1 MEKVMCHAIERGSH
15 IITPT
20 RVVKNEV
27 QEFYGVDSQNVTA
40 IHEGVSDVFRARGAA
55 QCLSLFDYGLQ
66 YRKFF
71 LFVGSLEPR
80 KNIVRI
86 VEAYL
91 SARQKHGF
99 SWPLILVGGPG
110 WQNSR
115 ELETIENLT
124 QRGWGRY
131 LGPVTQQVLAE
142 LYASTR
148 ALLFPSVYEGF
159 GLPALEAQRS
169 GTPTIT
175 SAGSA
180 MAEFS
185 CAADTLVNP
194 LDVQDISAAI
204 SYAALE
210 APVTISLSATPA
222 AKLTWDLTA
231 QKTQVVYQQL
241 QQK

>member
-1 MEKVMCHAIERGSH
+1 MRHAVERGSH

-20 RVVKNEV
+20 QVVKNEV
-27 QEFYGVDSQNVTA
+27 QDFYGLNGDKVTA
-40 IHEGVSDVFRARGAA
+40 IHEGVSDVFRARNAA
-55 QCLSLFDYGLQ
+55 QCLRLTDYGLQ
-66 YRKFF
+66 YREFF

-86 VEAYL
+86 IEAYL

-115 ELETIENLT
+115 ELEAIENLT

-131 LGPVTQQVLAE
+131 LGPVTQQMLAE

-148 ALLFPSVYEGF
+148 ALLFPSIYEGF

-180 MAEFS
+180 MAEFY

-194 LDVQDISAAI
+194 FDVQDIAAAI
-204 SYAALE
+204 SHAALE
-210 APVTISLSATPA
+210 PSVTISLAETPA
-222 AKLTWDLTA
+222 AELTWDLTA
-231 QKTQVVYQQL
+231 QKTLTVYQQL
-241 QQK
+241 QSK

>member
-1 MEKVMCHAIERGSH
+1 M
-15 IITPT
+15 
-20 RVVKNEV
+20 
-27 QEFYGVDSQNVTA
+27 
-40 IHEGVSDVFRARGAA
+40 FRARGAA
-55 QCLSLFDYGLQ
+55 QCLSLSDYGLQ
-66 YRKFF
+66 YRQFF

-86 VEAYL
+86 IEAYI
-91 SARQKHGF
+91 SARQKGGF
-99 SWPLILVGGPG
+99 SWPLILAGGPG

-115 ELETIENLT
+115 ELEAIADLT

-142 LYASTR
+142 LYASAR
-148 ALLFPSVYEGF
+148 ALLFPSIYEGF

-185 CAADTLVNP
+185 GAADTLVNP
-194 LDVQDISAAI
+194 LDVQDIAADI
-204 SYAALE
+204 SKTALNS
-210 APVTISLSATPA
+210 PVTISLADTPA
-222 AKLTWDLTA
+222 AELTWDRTA
-231 QKTQVVYQQL
+231 QKTQAVYQQL
-241 QQK
+241 QSN

>member
-1 MEKVMCHAIERGSH
+1 MRHAAERGSH

-20 RVVKNEV
+20 QVVKTEV
-27 QEFYGVDSQNVTA
+27 QDFYGLDNDKVTA

-55 QCLSLFDYGLQ
+55 ECLSLTDYGLQ
-66 YRKFF
+66 YKQFF

-86 VEAYL
+86 IEAYL
-91 SARQKHGF
+91 SARQKSGF
-99 SWPLILVGGPG
+99 SLPLILVGGPG

-115 ELETIENLT
+115 ELEAIENLT
-124 QRGWGRY
+124 QRGWGRHI
-131 LGPVTQQVLAE
+131 GPVTQQALAE

-148 ALLFPSVYEGF
+148 ALVFPSIYEGF

-180 MAEFS
+180 MAEFN

-194 LDVQDISAAI
+194 LDVQEIAAAI
-204 SYAALE
+204 SHAALE
-210 APVTISLSATPA
+210 PPAAINLSETPA
-222 AKLTWDLTA
+222 AELTWDRTA
-231 QKTQVVYQQL
+231 QKTQAVYQQL
-241 QQK
+241 QSN